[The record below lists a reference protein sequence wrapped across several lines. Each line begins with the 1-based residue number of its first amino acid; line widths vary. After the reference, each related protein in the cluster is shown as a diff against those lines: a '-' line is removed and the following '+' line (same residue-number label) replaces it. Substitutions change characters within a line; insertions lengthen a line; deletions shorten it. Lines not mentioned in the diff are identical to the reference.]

1 MFIPTYPNT
10 LYLKISLLLQNKNV
24 LALKNTEDIQKFFQ
38 TVKSGNLYLN
48 VLSISRQKLSS
59 KPML

>member
-10 LYLKISLLLQNKNV
+10 LYLKISLLLQNKNL